1 MKNIRILF
9 ALILMTLILCIA
21 IPAHSLEYQ
30 WKYNVPSMDSRE
42 KAVQLFDL
50 LHNVIEVYDV
60 TFNLD
65 SNSLML
71 FYDDE
76 KTDEDAVKKVIQ
88 DAGFPVTRMMLL
100 KEPKEGMMN

>member
-1 MKNIRILF
+1 MKKTRSLF
-9 ALILMTLILCIA
+9 TLILMSVLLCAA

-30 WKYNVPSMDSRE
+30 WKYNVPDMDSRE
-42 KAVQLFDL
+42 EAVQLFDVL
-50 LHNVIEVYDV
+50 NAVIGVYDV

-76 KTDEDAVKKVIQ
+76 KTDEEAVKKVIQ
-88 DAGFPVTRMMLL
+88 AAGFPVTRMMLL